1 MLKSIPPEE
10 KKTYVTLYKTNG
22 YSYTMTLLA
31 IIAEFVY
38 VTTILDSMP
47 VNFWMGL
54 TVIMNIF
61 VLFLVFTCAVKIN
74 VYSSRWAVI
83 TLAVG
88 VYFLVR
94 QFLIVPVFLQPYAH
108 ETILLVSNL
117 IGSVLLIIAGVT
129 GTAKAKKTPGP
140 PAEARVY
147 WFIKSEAC
155 RANGK
160 NSIQKR

>member
-10 KKTYVTLYKTNG
+10 KKTYVTLYRTNG
-22 YSYTMTLLA
+22 YSYTLTLLA

-61 VLFLVFTCAVKIN
+61 VLFLIFTCAVKIN
-74 VYSSRWAVI
+74 VYSLQWAVI

-88 VYFLVR
+88 FEHGVFHARRWCVLPCEAVLDCAGISPTLCTRDDSACFQPDRLRFLNHCR
-94 QFLIVPVFLQPYAH
+94 
-108 ETILLVSNL
+108 SNQH
-117 IGSVLLIIAGVT
+117 
-129 GTAKAKKTPGP
+129 
-140 PAEARVY
+140 
-147 WFIKSEAC
+147 
-155 RANGK
+155 N
-160 NSIQKR
+160 

>member
-10 KKTYVTLYKTNG
+10 KKTYVTLYRTNG
-22 YSYTMTLLA
+22 YSYTLTLLA

-54 TVIMNIF
+54 TVIVNIF
-61 VLFLVFTCAVKIN
+61 VLFLVFTCADQCVQFAMGRDHTG
-74 VYSSRWAVI
+74 RWGVLPCEAVLDRAGI
-83 TLAVG
+83 SPALCTRDDSAC
-88 VYFLVR
+88 F
-94 QFLIVPVFLQPYAH
+94 QPDRIRSLNH
-108 ETILLVSNL
+108 RRSDRHSQGE
-117 IGSVLLIIAGVT
+117 
-129 GTAKAKKTPGP
+129 KTPGP

>member
-74 VYSSRWAVI
+74 VYSLQWAVI

-129 GTAKAKKTPGP
+129 GTAKDEKTPGP
-140 PAEARVY
+140 PAEARAY

>member
-54 TVIMNIF
+54 TVI
-61 VLFLVFTCAVKIN
+61 
-74 VYSSRWAVI
+74 
-83 TLAVG
+83 
-88 VYFLVR
+88 
-94 QFLIVPVFLQPYAH
+94 
-108 ETILLVSNL
+108 
-117 IGSVLLIIAGVT
+117 
-129 GTAKAKKTPGP
+129 
-140 PAEARVY
+140 
-147 WFIKSEAC
+147 
-155 RANGK
+155 
-160 NSIQKR
+160 

>member
-10 KKTYVTLYKTNG
+10 KKTYVTLYRTNG
-22 YSYTMTLLA
+22 YSYTLTLLA

-61 VLFLVFTCAVKIN
+61 VLFLIFTCAVKIN
-74 VYSSRWAVI
+74 VYSLQWAVI

-117 IGSVLLIIAGVT
+117 IGFVFLITAGAIST
-129 GTAKAKKTPGP
+129 IKAKKRKALLQNVG
-140 PAEARVY
+140 RQD
-147 WFIKSEAC
+147 I
-155 RANGK
+155 
-160 NSIQKR
+160 

>member
-10 KKTYVTLYKTNG
+10 KKTYVTLYRTNG
-22 YSYTMTLLA
+22 YSYTLTLLA

-61 VLFLVFTCAVKIN
+61 VLFLIFTCAVKIN
-74 VYSSRWAVI
+74 VYSLQWAVI

-88 VYFLVR
+88 VYFPCEAVLDCAGISPTLCTR
-94 QFLIVPVFLQPYAH
+94 DDSACFQPDRLRFLNH
-108 ETILLVSNL
+108 CRSNQH
-117 IGSVLLIIAGVT
+117 
-129 GTAKAKKTPGP
+129 
-140 PAEARVY
+140 
-147 WFIKSEAC
+147 
-155 RANGK
+155 N
-160 NSIQKR
+160 